1 MGMDYKRM
9 MGVTDDFD
17 MKMNKEMIN
26 RRGGNRGVGEI
37 ENIQMFN

>member
-1 MGMDYKRM
+1 MGMDYKGM

-26 RRGGNRGVGEI
+26 LRGGNGGCGVKQKLH
-37 ENIQMFN
+37 NV